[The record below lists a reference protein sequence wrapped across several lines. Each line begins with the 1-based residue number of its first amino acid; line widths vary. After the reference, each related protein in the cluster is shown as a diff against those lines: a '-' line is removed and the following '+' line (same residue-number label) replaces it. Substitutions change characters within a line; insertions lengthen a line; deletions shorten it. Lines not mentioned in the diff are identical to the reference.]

1 MVFEKIAAAPVAGAA
16 SSNSKVF
23 ASSATARVARRSSV
37 VEGASGAGAP
47 AKKFWTEVWAS
58 ETEDGILC
66 GGIAPRRHSSEAGTS
81 ADSAVAAVKSGLDE
95 KPS

>member
-47 AKKFWTEVWAS
+47 AKKFWTEAVS
-58 ETEDGILC
+58 YTHLTLPTILL
-66 GGIAPRRHSSEAGTS
+66 
-81 ADSAVAAVKSGLDE
+81 V
-95 KPS
+95 